1 MTLESNGNKSVEG
14 KPFESKFPVVGI
26 AASAGGLA
34 AFTQLLSHL
43 AVDTEM
49 AFVLIQH
56 LEPDRQS
63 LLSELLAKAT
73 KMQVCEAQNGMV
85 VEPNR
90 VYTIPPN
97 TKMVLLDG
105 VLQLSPREKVFG
117 KYMPGDALFTSLA
130 VDRGDRAIA
139 VVLSGG
145 DGDGSLGLTAIKEAG
160 GVTFAQCEATAKVDS
175 MPTTAIATGNVDF
188 VLPPEKI
195 AQELLNLS
203 RNPMFVCPQRLVASD
218 GSSLFHQGSADEQQV
233 ALAKIFSL
241 LLSITGV
248 DFSYY
253 KSKTLNRRIQR
264 RMLLCRVE
272 QLADYAVYL
281 QVHPAEINALFEE
294 IFIHVTS
301 FFRDPAAFEL
311 LLTKVFPTITQ
322 HKSASP
328 IRIWVAGCSTGEEV
342 YSIAM
347 CLLEF
352 LADRITLPS
361 IQILATDISES
372 SLDRARAGIYNDNQ
386 MVDVS
391 PERRHRFFKRHIASR
406 SSNVGASYQID
417 RAVRELCV
425 FTRQDLGSDAAGAN
439 FDLISCRN
447 VLIYFDESLQQE
459 MMPIFHDRLNSTGF
473 LFLGTS
479 ESLGKSSDLFAQVEP
494 QHQIYAK
501 NSTATQSTFSGIP
514 SSDALQ
520 EPLRKRTVGARS
532 NLNNLANRQLS
543 LEVLPEFD
551 LPEKLERLQVAND
564 KILWIE
570 QELQYKYQEL
580 KTAKEEIE
588 ATTEELRT
596 IEDELRYRKTQLD
609 RVNQNS
615 SVGVACRNENRGRD
629 DFLSNLSHELRNPLT
644 AIIGWAQLL
653 QTHKLD
659 KATVTHGL
667 EVIYRNAKLQSQSI
681 DNMLDLAQIAS
692 SKLHLNPIRLDLFS
706 VLSAAIA
713 SVQHSADTK
722 SIQLIVNLTPTTIMG
737 DVDRLEQ
744 VLWNLLTNAIKFTPR
759 GGKVEVTLTTVQN
772 YAQIRVSDTGI
783 GIGAKLLPY
792 IFDRFQG
799 DASSSKTSSGLRVGL
814 SLVRQIV
821 ELHGGNVR
829 AESAGERRGT
839 TIVMQLP
846 LEAVPSDA
854 AATGRSVTEEVSLLE
869 GLHILA
875 VDDQPHIL
883 DLVKYILEDAGAAVT
898 TVTSTLDALSSLVT
912 SGVKYDALLAD
923 IGMPDEDGL
932 ALIRRIRA
940 LDPQVGGQIPAAA
953 ITAYGSER
961 ERQQAIA
968 AGFQVHLAKPFY
980 AEQLIQTVANLTE
993 RVKVT

>member
-1 MTLESNGNKSVEG
+1 MTLESNGNEIVES

-34 AFTQLLSHL
+34 AFTQLMSHL
-43 AVDTEM
+43 AVDTGM
-49 AFVLIQH
+49 AFLLIQH

-63 LLSELLAKAT
+63 MLSELLTKVT
-73 KMQVCEAQNGMV
+73 KMQVCEAQHGMA

-97 TKMVLLDG
+97 TKMVLLEG

-130 VDRGDRAIA
+130 ADRGHQAIA

-145 DGDGSLGLTAIKEAG
+145 DGDGSLGLTAIKVAG
-160 GVTFAQCEATAKVDS
+160 GVTFAQCEGTAKVES
-175 MPTTAIATGNVDF
+175 MPNTAIATGNVDF
-188 VLPPEKI
+188 AIPPEEI

-203 RNPMFVCPQRLVASD
+203 RNPMFVCPQPLISTDGASLVP
-218 GSSLFHQGSADEQQV
+218 QGSATEPQA
-233 ALAKIFSL
+233 ALEKIFSL
-241 LLSITGV
+241 LLATTGV
-248 DFSYY
+248 DFSHY
-253 KSKTLNRRIQR
+253 KFNTLDRRIQR

-272 QLADYAVYL
+272 QLADYASYL
-281 QVHPAEINALFEE
+281 QAHPAEIKALSEE

-311 LLTKVFPTITQ
+311 LLTQVFPTITQ

-406 SSNVGASYQID
+406 HSNVGASYEID

-447 VLIYFDESLQQE
+447 VLIYFDESLQQRI
-459 MMPIFHDRLNSTGF
+459 MPIFHDRLNSTGF

-494 QHQIYAK
+494 QQQIYAK

-520 EPLRKRTVGARS
+520 EPLRGTVGSRS
-532 NLNNLANRQLS
+532 NLNNLANRPS
-543 LEVLPEFD
+543 LEALPEFD
-551 LPEKLERLQVAND
+551 LQEKVERLQVGND

-580 KTAKEEIE
+580 KNANEEIQ

-596 IEDELRYRKTQLD
+596 IEAELRYRNSQLD

-615 SVGVACRNENRGRD
+615 SVGVACRNENRDRD

-659 KATVTHGL
+659 EATVNRGL
-667 EVIYRNAKLQSQSI
+667 EAIYHNAKVQSQSI

-692 SKLHLNPIRLDLFS
+692 GKLHLNPIRLDLFS

-722 SIQLIVNLTPTTIMG
+722 SIQLVANLTPIAIMG
-737 DVDRLEQ
+737 DIDRLEQ

-772 YAQIRVSDTGI
+772 YAQIRVSDTGT

-792 IFDRFQG
+792 IFDRCHQG
-799 DASSSKTSSGLRVGL
+799 DASSSKPSFGLGL
-814 SLVRQIV
+814 SIVRQIV
-821 ELHGGNVR
+821 ELHGGNIR
-829 AESAGERRGT
+829 AQSAGAGQGT
-839 TIVMQLP
+839 KIVMQLP
-846 LEAVPSDA
+846 LEAVPSD
-854 AATGRSVTEEVSLLE
+854 L
-869 GLHILA
+869 
-875 VDDQPHIL
+875 
-883 DLVKYILEDAGAAVT
+883 AAV
-898 TVTSTLDALSSLVT
+898 
-912 SGVKYDALLAD
+912 
-923 IGMPDEDGL
+923 
-932 ALIRRIRA
+932 
-940 LDPQVGGQIPAAA
+940 
-953 ITAYGSER
+953 
-961 ERQQAIA
+961 
-968 AGFQVHLAKPFY
+968 
-980 AEQLIQTVANLTE
+980 
-993 RVKVT
+993 

>member
-188 VLPPEKI
+188 VLTPEKI

-203 RNPMFVCPQRLVASD
+203 RNPMFVCRQPLVATD
-218 GSSLFHQGSADEQQV
+218 GSSLFDRGYANEQQV
-233 ALAKIFSL
+233 ALEKICSL
-241 LLSITGV
+241 LLAITGV

-272 QLADYAVYL
+272 RLADYVVYL
-281 QVHPAEINALFEE
+281 QAHPAEINALYAE
-294 IFIHVTS
+294 ILIHVTS

-479 ESLGKSSDLFAQVEP
+479 ESLGKSSDLFARVEP

-501 NSTATQSTFSGIP
+501 NSPATQSTCSGIP
-514 SSDALQ
+514 SSDALP
-520 EPLRKRTVGARS
+520 PLGGTVGARS
-532 NLNNLANRQLS
+532 DLNNLANRQLS
-543 LEVLPEFD
+543 LEALPKFD
-551 LPEKLERLQVAND
+551 LPGKLEQLQVAND

-580 KTAKEEIE
+580 KNANEEIQ

-596 IEDELRYRKTQLD
+596 IEAELHYRKAQLE
-609 RVNQNS
+609 RVNQD
-615 SVGVACRNENRGRD
+615 VTARAQD

-653 QTHKLD
+653 NTQKLPD
-659 KATVTHGL
+659 ATVTHGL
-667 EVIYRNAKLQSQSI
+667 EIIYHKAKLLSQSI
-681 DNMLDLAQIAS
+681 DNLLDRAQLTS
-692 SKLHLNPIRLDLFS
+692 GKQ
-706 VLSAAIA
+706 LS
-713 SVQHSADTK
+713 
-722 SIQLIVNLTPTTIMG
+722 
-737 DVDRLEQ
+737 
-744 VLWNLLTNAIKFTPR
+744 
-759 GGKVEVTLTTVQN
+759 
-772 YAQIRVSDTGI
+772 
-783 GIGAKLLPY
+783 
-792 IFDRFQG
+792 
-799 DASSSKTSSGLRVGL
+799 
-814 SLVRQIV
+814 
-821 ELHGGNVR
+821 
-829 AESAGERRGT
+829 
-839 TIVMQLP
+839 
-846 LEAVPSDA
+846 LEAVPSDLA

-875 VDDQPHIL
+875 VDDEPHIL

-898 TVTSTLDALSSLVT
+898 TVTSTPDALSSLVT
-912 SGVKYDALLAD
+912 SGFKYDAILAD
-923 IGMPDEDGL
+923 IGMPNEDGL
-932 ALIRRIRA
+932 ALIRRVRA

-953 ITAYGSER
+953 ITAYSSER